1 MTKHPNKNI
10 ICQIKKA
17 KNNAQALLREKQ
29 FSEQLKPTSKIAQK
43 NSICKYETA
52 QEEVAARNT
61 IVTDQIKII
70 KSRLPG
76 LLKHLSGIKDPRNPK
91 KIKHK
96 LTVLMIYG
104 IFMFVFNVASRR
116 EADREMTMPVF
127 LQNLKKYFP
136 EIEKLPHNDTLMR
149 LLTGIEV
156 DQIEK
161 ALIAC
166 IQKLIRNKK
175 FVRYLINRCYPIAID
190 GTQKMVRSYI
200 WSEECQERTVGK
212 EGQKYK
218 QYYVYV
224 LEASLAFQNGMTL
237 PFMSE
242 FLSYTEGD
250 TDREKQDC
258 ETKAFKRLARR
269 LKSTFKRL
277 PIMLLLDGLY
287 ANGPV
292 MEICHINRWDYM
304 IVLKDKSLPT
314 VWEEYNVLQGLES
327 QNPFKMKWGNRKQS
341 FKWVNNIEYE
351 DNRKNTHPVHVVVC
365 EETWEEVDQKT
376 NVIVVRKSKHA
387 WISSKMLNRQNIH
400 ERCNLAA
407 RHRWNIELEILI
419 QKHHGY
425 QYEHCFSYNWNA
437 MKGYHFLMR
446 IGLML
451 NVLVQYSECFID
463 VIKTLGKR
471 GAVKFI
477 FETLKGPWL
486 KADYVKK
493 QLEKPFQLRLI

>member
-1 MTKHPNKNI
+1 MSRHPDQETINLMKKDKNR
-10 ICQIKKA
+10 
-17 KNNAQALLREKQ
+17 AQAAVREKQ
-29 FSEQLKPTSKIAQK
+29 SSPKMSQG
-43 NSICKYETA
+43 NSTCEYETVK
-52 QEEVAARNT
+52 EEFAARNA

-70 KSRLPG
+70 KSRLPD
-76 LLKHLSGIKDPRNPK
+76 LLKQLSKIKDPRNPK

-96 LTVLMIYG
+96 LSILMIYG

-116 EADREMTMPVF
+116 EADREMTRPVF
-127 LQNLKKYFP
+127 LENLKKFFP

-161 ALIAC
+161 ALIKC

-175 FVRYLINRCYPIAID
+175 FVRYLINGCYPIAVD
-190 GTQKMVRSYI
+190 GTQKMVRDYI
-200 WSEECQERTVGK
+200 WSEQCQERSVGK
-212 EGQKYK
+212 EDRKYK

-224 LEASLAFQNGMTL
+224 LEASLSFQNGMTL
-237 PFMSE
+237 PLMSE

-250 TDREKQDC
+250 TDRKKQDC
-258 ETKAFKRLARR
+258 ETKAFKRLAER

-304 IVLKDKSLPT
+304 IVLKDKSLTT

-327 QNPFKMKWGNRKQS
+327 QNLFKRKWGNRKQT
-341 FKWVNNIEYE
+341 FKWVNNIEYQ
-351 DNRKNTHPVHVVVC
+351 DDRKKTHLVHVVVC
-365 EETWEEVDQKT
+365 KETWEEVDQKT
-376 NVIVVRKSKHA
+376 NKIVVLKSKHA
-387 WISSKMLNRQNIH
+387 WISSKMLNKSNIH
-400 ERCNLAA
+400 KRCNLAA
-407 RHRWNIELEILI
+407 RHRWNIESEILI

-446 IGLML
+446 IGLTL

-471 GAVKFI
+471 GAIKFV

-486 KADYVKK
+486 DSDYVNK
-493 QLEKPFQLRLI
+493 QLKKPFQLRLI